1 MGTSDIPNP
10 VHRPSC
16 VPDGRCSL
24 GRSPNCNKLRDR
36 FLLVQIGIFEKQ
48 RELRVALAAR
58 QSYCEIQTASFK
70 RQILEKNARLR
81 IARTNF
87 AVATDDQNSAEAESH
102 TKSALHKT
110 MLIAYHR
117 EMKKCCDNQNELK
130 SELCAL
136 KKIRGELI
144 NMKGKA
150 GEVSVFITD
159 CQVSPWQEDEC
170 SYTCGGGTL
179 TKTRS
184 VIVHPVGL
192 GMKCPPLKL
201 VESCNDEL
209 CPINCELE
217 DWGGW
222 SSCSAECG
230 GGVMERSRSV
240 KLEPEHD
247 GQPCESTEE
256 EQGCNIQSCDK
267 DCELSEWGD

>member
-110 MLIAYHR
+110 MLIAYHN
-117 EMKKCCDNQNELK
+117 EMKTEI
-130 SELCAL
+130 CAL
-136 KKIRGELI
+136 KKIRGEFI
-144 NMKGKA
+144 KMEGQN
-150 GEVSVFITD
+150 VFITD

-179 TKTRS
+179 IKTRS
-184 VIVHPVGL
+184 VIVHPVG
-192 GMKCPPLKL
+192 
-201 VESCNDEL
+201 
-209 CPINCELE
+209 I
-217 DWGGW
+217 
-222 SSCSAECG
+222 
-230 GGVMERSRSV
+230 
-240 KLEPEHD
+240 
-247 GQPCESTEE
+247 
-256 EQGCNIQSCDK
+256 
-267 DCELSEWGD
+267 